1 MNRTTLLVL
10 ALIVV
15 GVGGYFLIGQGEETP
30 EPVAETIGSPD
41 ETADATAGAEAD
53 DAGEVT
59 EAAGDT
65 PASADAAE
73 ETADI
78 ADPVT
83 DVAEDASEPA
93 TDTAE
98 DAADAGTDAREGA
111 ADAETEAA
119 EETAGTAL
127 ATPEETTE
135 NVPEAGDE
143 TAGTTPEVAFPDYLT
158 LEGFDAERARDAL
171 DASEIGTV
179 EKASLQAA
187 ISAAE
192 DDPALRGE
200 ILERLRNV
208 LGF

>member
-15 GVGGYFLIGQGEETP
+15 GVGGYFLIGQGQETP
-30 EPVAETIGSPD
+30 EPVAETIGNPD

-53 DAGEVT
+53 NAGEVT

-65 PASADAAE
+65 PASADA
-73 ETADI
+73 
-78 ADPVT
+78 
-83 DVAEDASEPA
+83 AEDASEPA

-98 DAADAGTDAREGA
+98 DAADAGTDAMEGA

-119 EETAGTAL
+119 EETTGTAL

-143 TAGTTPEVAFPDYLT
+143 TTGATPDVAFPDYLT